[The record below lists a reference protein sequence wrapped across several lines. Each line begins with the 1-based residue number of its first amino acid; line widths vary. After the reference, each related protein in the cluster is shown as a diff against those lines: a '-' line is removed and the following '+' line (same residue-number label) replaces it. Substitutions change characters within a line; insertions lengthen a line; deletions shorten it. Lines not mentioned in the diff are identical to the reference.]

1 MKTRTICAIPWMH
14 LNFEPDGKVVPCCLT
29 SSHSYFAGDLTTD
42 SIEEIWNSNNMKS
55 LRLQMINGEEPKIC
69 NTCFDRERVTGIS
82 GRTHH
87 NKAFPKVLESIPKI
101 TDQTGYVSE
110 MNLLYWDFRF
120 SNLCN
125 LKCRSCGPRYSSAW
139 VPDAKKLGLISNQD
153 KVWNIDS
160 VDNTNNFDFLTE
172 QINVVEKIYF
182 AGGEPLM
189 MDEHWQI
196 LELLDKNNRHDVMIS
211 YNTNCT
217 TFTYKNKDVF
227 DYWKKWNAGKLE
239 IWPSIDEIGPRAEL
253 IRSGTVW
260 SKVEANLKRLT
271 TLDNTLIQPGITV
284 GAWNVFR
291 LPEIINHLVDIGVIN
306 SERHYRNF
314 FLNLI
319 ETPSHYNITI
329 LPDKF
334 KNETRERLIK
344 FIGSF
349 NKKHNTDIRKH
360 FAQILSELSK
370 DHNPKAARQFVTMTA
385 RVDSVRK
392 EQFYDV
398 VPELKM
404 LQDAYHHLLKVSCYK
419 N

>member
-1 MKTRTICAIPWMH
+1 MKTNTICAIPWMH
-14 LNFEPDGKVVPCCLT
+14 LNFEPNGKVVPCCLT
-29 SSHSYFAGDLTTD
+29 STHNYFAGDLTTD
-42 SIEEIWNSNNMKS
+42 SIEEIWNSDNMKS
-55 LRLQMINGEEPKIC
+55 LRLQMINGEQPKIC
-69 NTCFDRERVTGIS
+69 STCFNKERVTGLS
-82 GRTHH
+82 GRIHH
-87 NKAFPKVLESIPKI
+87 NKAFTKVLERIPKI
-101 TDQTGYVSE
+101 TDETGHVSE

-139 VPDAKKLGLISNQD
+139 VPDAKKLGLISDQD

-160 VDNTNNFDFLTE
+160 VDDTNNFDFLTQ

-196 LELLDKNNRHDVMIS
+196 LKLLDKNKRHDVKIC

-227 DYWKKWNAGKLE
+227 DYWKKWNADKLE
-239 IWPSIDEIGPRAEL
+239 VWPSIDEIGPRAEL

-291 LPEIINHLVDIGVIN
+291 LPEIINHLVDIGVVN
-306 SERHYRNF
+306 SERRYQNF

-319 ETPSHYNITI
+319 EMPLHYNITI

-334 KNETRERLIK
+334 KNKTRKRLAK
-344 FIGSF
+344 FISSY
-349 NKKHNTDIRKH
+349 NKKHNTDISKH
-360 FAQILSELSK
+360 FTQIMSELSK
-370 DHNPKAARQFVTMTA
+370 DHNPKAAHRFVTMTA
-385 RVDSVRK
+385 KVDSVRK
-392 EQFYDV
+392 EQFYDI

-404 LQDAYHHLLKVSCYK
+404 LKRMYPTDV
-419 N
+419 

>member
-14 LNFEPDGKVVPCCLT
+14 LNFEPNGKVVPCCLT
-29 SSHSYFAGDLTTD
+29 STHNYFAGDLTTD
-42 SIEEIWNSNNMKS
+42 SIEEIWNSDNMKS
-55 LRLQMINGEEPKIC
+55 LRLQMVNGEEPKIC
-69 NTCFDRERVTGIS
+69 STCFNKERVTGLS
-82 GRTHH
+82 GRIHH
-87 NKAFPKVLESIPKI
+87 NKAFPKVLERIPKI

-196 LELLDKNNRHDVMIS
+196 LELLDKNNRHDVKIS

-227 DYWKKWNAGKLE
+227 DYWKKWNADKLQ

-271 TLDNTLIQPGITV
+271 TLDNTLIKPGITV

-306 SERHYRNF
+306 SERHYQNF

-319 ETPSHYNITI
+319 EMPLHYNITI

-334 KNETRERLIK
+334 KNKTRKRLIK

-349 NKKHNTDIRKH
+349 NKKHNTDIREH
-360 FAQILSELSK
+360 FTQVLAELSK
-370 DHNPKAARQFVTMTA
+370 AHNPNAAQRFVNMTA
-385 RVDSVRK
+385 KVDNVRK
-392 EQFYDV
+392 EKFYDV

-404 LQDAYHHLLKVSCYK
+404 LKRIYPTDV
-419 N
+419 

>member
-1 MKTRTICAIPWMH
+1 MKKDTICAIPWMH
-14 LNFEPDGKVVPCCLT
+14 LNFEPNGKVVPCCLT
-29 SSHSYFAGDLTTD
+29 STHNYFAGDLTTD
-42 SIEEIWNSNNMKS
+42 SIEEIWNSDNMKS

-69 NTCFDRERVTGIS
+69 STCFNKERVTGLS
-82 GRTHH
+82 GRIHH
-87 NKAFPKVLESIPKI
+87 NKAFPKVLERIPKI

-196 LELLDKNNRHDVMIS
+196 LELLDKNNRHDVKIS

-217 TFTYKNKDVF
+217 TFIYKNKDVF
-227 DYWKKWNAGKLE
+227 DYWKKWNADKLQ

-260 SKVEANLKRLT
+260 SRVEANLKRLT
-271 TLDNTLIQPGITV
+271 TLDNTLIKPGITV

-306 SERHYRNF
+306 SERHYQNF

-319 ETPSHYNITI
+319 EMPLHYNITI

-334 KNETRERLIK
+334 KNKTRKRLIK

-349 NKKHNTDIRKH
+349 NKKHNTDIREH
-360 FAQILSELSK
+360 FTQVLAELSK
-370 DHNPKAARQFVTMTA
+370 AHNPNAAQRFVNMTA
-385 RVDSVRK
+385 KVDNVRK
-392 EQFYDV
+392 EKFYDV

-404 LQDAYHHLLKVSCYK
+404 LKRIYPTDV
-419 N
+419 

>member
-1 MKTRTICAIPWMH
+1 MKNNTICAIPWMH
-14 LNFEPDGKVVPCCLT
+14 LNFEPNGKVVPCCLT
-29 SSHSYFAGDLTTD
+29 STHNYFAGDLSTD
-42 SIEEIWNSNNMKS
+42 SIEEIWNSDNMKS
-55 LRLQMINGEEPKIC
+55 LRLQMINGEQPKIC
-69 NTCFDRERVTGIS
+69 STCFNKESVTGLS
-82 GRTHH
+82 GRIHH
-87 NKAFPKVLESIPKI
+87 NRAFPKVLERISEI
-101 TDQTGYVSE
+101 TDETGHVSE

-139 VPDAKKLGLISNQD
+139 VPDAKKLGLISDQD

-160 VDNTNNFDFLTE
+160 VDDTNNFDFLTE
-172 QINVVEKIYF
+172 QISVVEKIYF

-189 MDEHWQI
+189 MAEHWQI
-196 LELLDKNNRHDVMIS
+196 LELLDKNNRHDVKIS

-227 DYWKKWNAGKLE
+227 DYWKKWNADKLE

-260 SKVEANLKRLT
+260 NKVEANLKRLT
-271 TLDNTLIQPGITV
+271 TLDNTLIKPGITV

-291 LPEIINHLVDIGVIN
+291 LPEIINHLVDIGVVN
-306 SERHYRNF
+306 SERHYQNF

-319 ETPSHYNITI
+319 EMPLHYNITI

-334 KNETRERLIK
+334 KNKTRKRLIK

-349 NKKHNTDIRKH
+349 NKKHNTDIREH
-360 FAQILSELSK
+360 FTQILSELSK
-370 DHNPKAARQFVTMTA
+370 GHNPKAAQRFVTMTA
-385 RVDSVRK
+385 KVDSVRK

-404 LQDAYHHLLKVSCYK
+404 LQKAYTPDV
-419 N
+419 

>member
-1 MKTRTICAIPWMH
+1 MKKDTICAIPWMH
-14 LNFEPDGKVVPCCLT
+14 LNFEPNGKVVPCCLT
-29 SSHSYFAGDLTTD
+29 STHNYFAGDLNTD
-42 SIEEIWNSNNMKS
+42 SIEEIWNSENMKS
-55 LRLQMINGEEPKIC
+55 LRLQMINGEQPKIC
-69 NTCFDRERVTGIS
+69 STCFNKESVTGLS
-82 GRTHH
+82 GRIHN
-87 NKAFPKVLESIPKI
+87 NKAFPQVLERIPEI
-101 TDQTGYVSE
+101 TDETGHCSE

-139 VPDAKKLGLISNQD
+139 VPDAKKLGLISGQD

-160 VDNTNNFDFLTE
+160 VDDTNNFDFLTQ

-196 LELLDKNNRHDVMIS
+196 LKLLDKNKRHDVKIC

-227 DYWKKWNAGKLE
+227 DYWKNWNADKLE

-260 SKVEANLKRLT
+260 DRVENNLKRLT
-271 TLDNTLIQPGITV
+271 TLDNALIKPGITV

-291 LPEIINHLVDIGVIN
+291 LPEIITHLVDIGVIN
-306 SERHYRNF
+306 NKQHHQNF

-319 ETPSHYNITI
+319 EMPLHYNIAI

-334 KNETRERLIK
+334 KNKTRKRLIK

-349 NKKHNTDIRKH
+349 NKKHNTDIREH
-360 FAQILSELSK
+360 FTQILSELSK
-370 DHNPKAARQFVTMTA
+370 AHNPNAAQRFVNMTA
-385 RVDSVRK
+385 KVDNVRK
-392 EQFYDV
+392 EKFYDV

-404 LQDAYHHLLKVSCYK
+404 LQKAYASDV
-419 N
+419 

>member
-14 LNFEPDGKVVPCCLT
+14 LNFEPNGKVVPCCLT
-29 SSHSYFAGDLTTD
+29 STHNYFAGDLTTD
-42 SIEEIWNSNNMKS
+42 SIEEIWNSDNMKS

-69 NTCFDRERVTGIS
+69 STCFNKERVTGLS
-82 GRTHH
+82 GRIHH
-87 NKAFPKVLESIPKI
+87 NKAFPKVLERIPKI

-160 VDNTNNFDFLTE
+160 VDDTNNFDFLTE

-196 LELLDKNNRHDVMIS
+196 LELLDKNNRHDVKIS

-227 DYWKKWNAGKLE
+227 DYWKKWNADKLQ

-306 SERHYRNF
+306 SERHYQNF

-319 ETPSHYNITI
+319 EMPLHYNITI

-334 KNETRERLIK
+334 KNKTRKRLIK

-349 NKKHNTDIRKH
+349 NKKHNTDIREH
-360 FAQILSELSK
+360 FTQVLAELSK
-370 DHNPKAARQFVTMTA
+370 AHNPNAAQRFVNMTA
-385 RVDSVRK
+385 KVDNVRK
-392 EQFYDV
+392 EKFYDV

-404 LQDAYHHLLKVSCYK
+404 LKRIYPTDV
-419 N
+419 

>member
-1 MKTRTICAIPWMH
+1 MKKDTICAIPWMH
-14 LNFEPDGKVVPCCLT
+14 LNFEPNGKVVPCCLT
-29 SSHSYFAGDLTTD
+29 STHNYFAGDLTTQ
-42 SIEEIWNSNNMKS
+42 SIEEIWNSDNMKS
-55 LRLQMINGEEPKIC
+55 LRLQMINGEQPKIC
-69 NTCFDRERVTGIS
+69 STCFNKESVTGLS
-82 GRTHH
+82 GRIHN
-87 NKAFPKVLESIPKI
+87 NKAFPQVLERIPEI
-101 TDQTGYVSE
+101 TDETGHVSE

-139 VPDAKKLGLISNQD
+139 VPDAKKLGLISDQD

-160 VDNTNNFDFLTE
+160 VDDANNFDFLTE
-172 QINVVEKIYF
+172 QIGVVEKIYF

-196 LELLDKNNRHDVMIS
+196 LELLDKNKRHDVKIC

-227 DYWKKWNAGKLE
+227 DYWKNWNADKLE

-260 SKVEANLKRLT
+260 TKVENNLKRLT
-271 TLDNTLIQPGITV
+271 TLDNALIKPGITV

-291 LPEIINHLVDIGVIN
+291 LPEIITHLVDIGVIN
-306 SERHYRNF
+306 SERHHQNF

-319 ETPSHYNITI
+319 EMPLHYNIAI

-334 KNETRERLIK
+334 KNKTRKRLVK

-349 NKKHNTDIRKH
+349 NKKYNTNIKEH
-360 FAQILSELSK
+360 FTQIISELSK
-370 DHNPKAARQFVTMTA
+370 EHNPNAAQRFVNMTA
-385 RVDSVRK
+385 KVDNVRK
-392 EQFYDV
+392 EKFYDV

-404 LQDAYHHLLKVSCYK
+404 LKRIYPTDV
-419 N
+419 

>member
-14 LNFEPDGKVVPCCLT
+14 LNFEPNGKVVPCCLT
-29 SSHSYFAGDLTTD
+29 STHNYFAGDLTTD
-42 SIEEIWNSNNMKS
+42 SIEEIWNSDNMKS
-55 LRLQMINGEEPKIC
+55 LRLQMVNGEEPKIC
-69 NTCFDRERVTGIS
+69 STCFNKERVTGLS
-82 GRTHH
+82 GRIHH
-87 NKAFPKVLESIPKI
+87 NKAFPKVLERIPKI

-196 LELLDKNNRHDVMIS
+196 LELLDKNKRHDVKIS

-227 DYWKKWNAGKLE
+227 DYWKKWNADKLE

-306 SERHYRNF
+306 SERHYQNF

-319 ETPSHYNITI
+319 EMPLHYNITI

-334 KNETRERLIK
+334 KNKTRKRLIK

-349 NKKHNTDIRKH
+349 NKKHNTDIREH
-360 FAQILSELSK
+360 FTQVLAELSK
-370 DHNPKAARQFVTMTA
+370 AHNPNAAQRFVNMTA
-385 RVDSVRK
+385 KVDNVRK
-392 EQFYDV
+392 EKFYDV

-404 LQDAYHHLLKVSCYK
+404 LKRIYPTDV
-419 N
+419 

>member
-14 LNFEPDGKVVPCCLT
+14 LNFEPNGKVVPCCLT
-29 SSHSYFAGDLTTD
+29 STHNYFAGDLTTD
-42 SIEEIWNSNNMKS
+42 SIEEIWNSDNMKS
-55 LRLQMINGEEPKIC
+55 LRLQMVNGEEPKIC
-69 NTCFDRERVTGIS
+69 STCFNKERVTGLS
-82 GRTHH
+82 GRIHH
-87 NKAFPKVLESIPKI
+87 NKAFPKVLERIPKI

-160 VDNTNNFDFLTE
+160 VDDTNNFDFLTE

-196 LELLDKNNRHDVMIS
+196 LELLDKNNRHDVKIS

-227 DYWKKWNAGKLE
+227 DYWKKWNADKLQ

-306 SERHYRNF
+306 SERHYQNF

-319 ETPSHYNITI
+319 EMPLHYNITI

-334 KNETRERLIK
+334 KNKTRKRLIK

-349 NKKHNTDIRKH
+349 NKKHNTDIREH
-360 FAQILSELSK
+360 FTQVLAELSK
-370 DHNPKAARQFVTMTA
+370 AHNPNAAQRFVNMTA
-385 RVDSVRK
+385 KVDNVRK
-392 EQFYDV
+392 EKFYDV

-404 LQDAYHHLLKVSCYK
+404 LKRIYPTDV
-419 N
+419 

>member
-14 LNFEPDGKVVPCCLT
+14 LNFEPNGKVVPCCLT
-29 SSHSYFAGDLTTD
+29 STHNYFAGDLTTD
-42 SIEEIWNSNNMKS
+42 SIEEIWNSDNMKS
-55 LRLQMINGEEPKIC
+55 LRLQMVNGEEPKIC
-69 NTCFDRERVTGIS
+69 STCFNKERVTGLS
-82 GRTHH
+82 GRIHH
-87 NKAFPKVLESIPKI
+87 NKAFPKVLERIPKI

-160 VDNTNNFDFLTE
+160 VDDTNNFDFLTE

-196 LELLDKNNRHDVMIS
+196 LELLDKNNRHDVKIS

-227 DYWKKWNAGKLE
+227 DYWKKWNADKLQ

-271 TLDNTLIQPGITV
+271 TLDKLFNTKKIYAESGFYDYKNNCTWYLCFYSI
-284 GAWNVFR
+284 F
-291 LPEIINHLVDIGVIN
+291 
-306 SERHYRNF
+306 YRNYS
-314 FLNLI
+314 LQ
-319 ETPSHYNITI
+319 
-329 LPDKF
+329 K
-334 KNETRERLIK
+334 
-344 FIGSF
+344 
-349 NKKHNTDIRKH
+349 
-360 FAQILSELSK
+360 SK
-370 DHNPKAARQFVTMTA
+370 EH
-385 RVDSVRK
+385 
-392 EQFYDV
+392 E
-398 VPELKM
+398 
-404 LQDAYHHLLKVSCYK
+404 
-419 N
+419 

>member
-14 LNFEPDGKVVPCCLT
+14 LNFEPNGKVVPCCLT
-29 SSHSYFAGDLTTD
+29 STHNYFAGDLTTD
-42 SIEEIWNSNNMKS
+42 SIEEIWNSDNMKS
-55 LRLQMINGEEPKIC
+55 LRLQMVNGEEPKIC
-69 NTCFDRERVTGIS
+69 STCFNKERVTGLS
-82 GRTHH
+82 GRIHH
-87 NKAFPKVLESIPKI
+87 NKAFPKVLERIPKI

-153 KVWNIDS
+153 KLWNIDS
-160 VDNTNNFDFLTE
+160 VDDTNNFDFLTE

-196 LELLDKNNRHDVMIS
+196 LELLDKNNRHDVKIS

-227 DYWKKWNAGKLE
+227 DYWKKWNADKLQ

-306 SERHYRNF
+306 SERHYQNF

-319 ETPSHYNITI
+319 EMPLHYNITI

-334 KNETRERLIK
+334 KNKTRKRLIK

-349 NKKHNTDIRKH
+349 NKKHNTDIREH
-360 FAQILSELSK
+360 FTQVLAELSK
-370 DHNPKAARQFVTMTA
+370 AHNPNAAQRFVNMTA
-385 RVDSVRK
+385 KVDNVRK
-392 EQFYDV
+392 EKFYDV

-404 LQDAYHHLLKVSCYK
+404 LKRIYPTDV
-419 N
+419 

>member
-14 LNFEPDGKVVPCCLT
+14 LNFEPNGKVVPCCLT
-29 SSHSYFAGDLTTD
+29 STHNYFAGDLTTD
-42 SIEEIWNSNNMKS
+42 SIEEIWNSDNMKS
-55 LRLQMINGEEPKIC
+55 LRLQMVNGEEPKIC
-69 NTCFDRERVTGIS
+69 STCFNKERVTGLS
-82 GRTHH
+82 GRIHH
-87 NKAFPKVLESIPKI
+87 NKAFPKVLERIPKI

-196 LELLDKNNRHDVMIS
+196 LELLDKNKRHDVKIS

-227 DYWKKWNAGKLE
+227 DYWKKWNADKLQ

-306 SERHYRNF
+306 SERHYQNF

-319 ETPSHYNITI
+319 EMPLHYNITI

-334 KNETRERLIK
+334 KNKTRKRLIK

-349 NKKHNTDIRKH
+349 NKKHNTDIREH
-360 FAQILSELSK
+360 FTQVLAELSK
-370 DHNPKAARQFVTMTA
+370 AHNPNAAQRFVNMTA
-385 RVDSVRK
+385 KVDNVRK
-392 EQFYDV
+392 EKFYDV

-404 LQDAYHHLLKVSCYK
+404 LKRIYPTDV
-419 N
+419 

>member
-1 MKTRTICAIPWMH
+1 MKKDTICAIPWMH
-14 LNFEPDGKVVPCCLT
+14 LNFEPNGKVVPCCLT
-29 SSHSYFAGDLTTD
+29 STHNYFAGDLTTD
-42 SIEEIWNSNNMKS
+42 SIEEIWNSDNMKS
-55 LRLQMINGEEPKIC
+55 LRLQMINGEQPKIC
-69 NTCFDRERVTGIS
+69 STCFNKERVTGLS
-82 GRTHH
+82 GRIHH
-87 NKAFPKVLESIPKI
+87 NKAFTKVLERIPKI
-101 TDQTGYVSE
+101 TDETGHVSE

-139 VPDAKKLGLISNQD
+139 VPDAKKLGLISDQD

-160 VDNTNNFDFLTE
+160 VDDTNNFDFLTE

-196 LELLDKNNRHDVMIS
+196 LELLDKNNRHDVKIS

-227 DYWKKWNAGKLE
+227 DYWKKWNADKLE
-239 IWPSIDEIGPRAEL
+239 VWPSIDEIGPRAEL

-291 LPEIINHLVDIGVIN
+291 LPEIITHLVDI
-306 SERHYRNF
+306 
-314 FLNLI
+314 
-319 ETPSHYNITI
+319 
-329 LPDKF
+329 
-334 KNETRERLIK
+334 
-344 FIGSF
+344 IGSD
-349 NKKHNTDIRKH
+349 NKKHNTDISKH
-360 FAQILSELSK
+360 FTQILSELSK
-370 DHNPKAARQFVTMTA
+370 DHNPKAAHRFVTMTA
-385 RVDSVRK
+385 KVDSVRK

-404 LQDAYHHLLKVSCYK
+404 LQKAYTPDV
-419 N
+419 

>member
-1 MKTRTICAIPWMH
+1 MKKDTICAIPWMH
-14 LNFEPDGKVVPCCLT
+14 LNFEPNGKVVPCCLT
-29 SSHSYFAGDLTTD
+29 STHNYFAGDLTTD
-42 SIEEIWNSNNMKS
+42 SIEEIWNSDNMKS
-55 LRLQMINGEEPKIC
+55 LRLQMVNGEEPKIC
-69 NTCFDRERVTGIS
+69 STCFNKERVTGLS
-82 GRTHH
+82 GRIHH
-87 NKAFPKVLESIPKI
+87 NKAFPKVLERIPKI

-160 VDNTNNFDFLTE
+160 VDDTNNFDFLTE

-196 LELLDKNNRHDVMIS
+196 LELLDKNNRHDVKIS

-227 DYWKKWNAGKLE
+227 DYWKKWNADKLQ

-306 SERHYRNF
+306 SERHYQNF

-319 ETPSHYNITI
+319 EMPLHYNITI

-334 KNETRERLIK
+334 KNKTRKRLIK

-349 NKKHNTDIRKH
+349 NKKHNTDIREH
-360 FAQILSELSK
+360 FTQVLAELSK
-370 DHNPKAARQFVTMTA
+370 AHNPNAAQRFVNMTA
-385 RVDSVRK
+385 KVDNVRK
-392 EQFYDV
+392 EKFYDV

-404 LQDAYHHLLKVSCYK
+404 LKRIYPTDV
-419 N
+419 